1 MSSTDTNQTHTF
13 VELAQSGDQEAF
25 GELVKLHHSQIYGQI
40 LRMVRNSEDAQEI
53 AQLTW
58 IKVWNKI
65 DSFRFESA
73 FSSWL
78 YRVATFTAL
87 DAIRKRNSRR
97 ELSYENPEESGDAI
111 QHSPISVVAPP
122 EQIRNLENQE
132 IRDRFKEALNKL
144 PEHHRTALM
153 LRETEG
159 LNYKEIAQKTGCKTG
174 TVMSRIFNAR
184 KAIQTDMKDFLS

>member
-1 MSSTDTNQTHTF
+1 MSATEPHRDR
-13 VELAQSGDQEAF
+13 ELLLRAQSGDQAAF
-25 GELVKLHHSQIYGQI
+25 GELVEMYHGQVYGQI
-40 LRMVRNSEDAQEI
+40 LRMVRNAEDAKEI
-53 AQLTW
+53 AQTAW

-87 DAIRKRNSRR
+87 DAIRKRDSRR
-97 ELSYENPEESGDAI
+97 ELSYENPEESSEVIDDP
-111 QHSPISVVAPP
+111 SVSVVAPP
-122 EQIRNLENQE
+122 EQIRMLVRQE
-132 IRDRFKEALNKL
+132 IRERFTEALEHL
-144 PEHHRTALM
+144 PEHHKTALM

-159 LNYKEIAQKTGCKTG
+159 LSYKEIAAKTNCKEG

-184 KAIQTDMKDFLS
+184 KAIQTYMKDFLS

>member
-159 LNYKEIAQKTGCKTG
+159 LSYKEIAQKTDCKTG

>member
-13 VELAQSGDQEAF
+13 VELAQSGDQKAF
-25 GELVKLHHSQIYGQI
+25 GELVELHHSQIYGQI

-97 ELSYENPEESGDAI
+97 ELSYENPEESGYAI
-111 QHSPISVVAPP
+111 QHSLISVVAPP
-122 EQIRNLENQE
+122 EQIRNLEHQE

-159 LNYKEIAQKTGCKTG
+159 LSYKEIAQKTGCKTG